1 MQIFFF
7 LLSKNIWFIR
17 NKKGGF
23 IFNNFSNGYYRKA
36 VNLLEVY
43 FFLKYACT
51 SFISHLISLYNR
63 LFFIFFLKLKVRGLG
78 YRIKRITSN
87 LFRFFIG
94 TTNYYYSH
102 IPFSFYIKARRR
114 RMIAFSND
122 KKLLSDIF
130 IDIIALKKLIPYKL
144 RGFFLPRQIV
154 LMKPGKKRF

>member
-1 MQIFFF
+1 MEACFFTQYGC
-7 LLSKNIWFIR
+7 N
-17 NKKGGF
+17 
-23 IFNNFSNGYYRKA
+23 
-36 VNLLEVY
+36 
-43 FFLKYACT
+43 
-51 SFISHLISLYNR
+51 SFIAHLISLYNK

-78 YRIKRITSN
+78 YRIKKITSN

-94 TTNYYYSH
+94 TTNYYYLH

-130 IDIIALKKLIPYKL
+130 MGIVALKKLIPYKL